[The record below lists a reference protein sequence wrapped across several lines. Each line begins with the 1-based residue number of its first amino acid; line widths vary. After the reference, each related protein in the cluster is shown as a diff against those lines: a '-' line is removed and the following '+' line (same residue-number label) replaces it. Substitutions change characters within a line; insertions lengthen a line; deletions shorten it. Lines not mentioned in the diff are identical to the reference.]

1 MDFAWWLNTIIFPA
15 IRSVV
20 LIVVLL
26 TGFAYLTWYERKL
39 LARFHNRYGP
49 NKAGPKGLLQPV
61 ADAVKAIFKEEIIPD
76 HVDKPVYLLAPALAL
91 VPALI
96 IWAVIPIAKGVPTIA
111 DVPIGFLWILAVAG
125 IESYGIILAGWSSN
139 NNYSLLGALR
149 SSAQM
154 ISYELPMGIFLVS
167 ILILAGGFSL
177 VQLVET
183 DRAWW
188 EWLWLWLMF
197 PLFFI
202 CILAETNR
210 SPFDLPET
218 ENELVAGFQT
228 EYGGIKFALF
238 FMAEYI
244 NMITTSAVMATLFFG
259 GYALPFNIGSEFL
272 PWLGPFILAGKIIVL
287 LFLFIW
293 VRASV
298 GRPRYDQLMRFT
310 WKFLLPLSLVY
321 MVITVLMTVFFK

>member
-1 MDFAWWLNTIIFPA
+1 MDWSSLWTYLIWPS
-15 IRSVV
+15 IRILV

-39 LARFHNRYGP
+39 LARFQVRYGP
-49 NKAGPKGLLQPV
+49 NRAGPKGLLTPV
-61 ADAVKAIFKEEIIPD
+61 ADAVKAIFKEEIIPR
-76 HVDKPVYLLAPALAL
+76 HVDKAVYLLAPALAL
-91 VPALI
+91 VPALV
-96 IWAVIPIAKGVPTIA
+96 IWAVIPIAKGVPAVA
-111 DVPIGFLWILAVAG
+111 DVPIGFLWILAIAG
-125 IESYGIILAGWSSN
+125 VEAYGVILAGWSSN

-154 ISYELPMGIFLVS
+154 ISYELPLGLFLVS
-167 ILILAGGFSL
+167 ILMLAGSFSL
-177 VQLVET
+177 VELV
-183 DRAWW
+183 DNARPWW

-197 PLFFI
+197 PFFFI

-244 NMITTSAVMATLFFG
+244 TMITTSAIMATLFFG
-259 GYALPFNIGSEFL
+259 GWRLPFGLFEDVVWI
-272 PWLGPFILAGKIIVL
+272 GPFVLAAKVIVL

-293 VRASV
+293 VRASL
-298 GRPRYDQLMRFT
+298 GRPRYDQLMGFT
-310 WKFLLPLSLVY
+310 WKVLLPIGLVY
-321 MVITVLMTVFFK
+321 MMATAVLTVMLK

>member
-1 MDFAWWLNTIIFPA
+1 MDWLNLIVIPT
-15 IRSVV
+15 IRSLV

-39 LARFHNRYGP
+39 LARFHVRYGP
-49 NKAGPKGLLQPV
+49 NRAGPKGLLQPI
-61 ADAVKAIFKEEIIPD
+61 ADAVKAVFKEEIIPG
-76 HVDKPVYLLAPALAL
+76 HVDKVVYLLAPALAL
-91 VPALI
+91 VPALL
-96 IWAVIPIAKGVPTIA
+96 IWAVIPIGVGVPAVA
-111 DVPIGFLWILAVAG
+111 DVPIGFLWILAIAG
-125 IESYGIILAGWSSN
+125 VESYGIILAGWSSN

-154 ISYELPMGIFLVS
+154 ISYEIPLGLFLVS
-167 ILILAGGFSL
+167 ILLLAGDFSL
-177 VQLVET
+177 VNLVESS
-183 DRAWW
+183 RQWW

-244 NMITTSAVMATLFFG
+244 NMITTSAIMATLFFG
-259 GYALPFNIGSEFL
+259 GYALPFGIGSDIL
-272 PWLGPFILAGKIIVL
+272 PFLGPFILAGKIIVL

-293 VRASV
+293 VRASL
-298 GRPRYDQLMRFT
+298 GRPRYDQLMNFAWRT
-310 WKFLLPLSLVY
+310 LLPISLGY
-321 MVITVLMTVFFK
+321 MIITALLTVFFK

>member
-1 MDFAWWLNTIIFPA
+1 MDWLNLIVIPT
-15 IRSVV
+15 IRSLV

-39 LARFHNRYGP
+39 LARFHVRYGP
-49 NKAGPKGLLQPV
+49 NRAGPKGLLQPI
-61 ADAVKAIFKEEIIPD
+61 ADAVKAVFKEEIIPG
-76 HVDKPVYLLAPALAL
+76 HVDKVVYLLAPALAL
-91 VPALI
+91 VPALL
-96 IWAVIPIAKGVPTIA
+96 IWAVIPIGVGVPAVA
-111 DVPIGFLWILAVAG
+111 DVPIGFLWILAIAG
-125 IESYGIILAGWSSN
+125 VESYGIILAGWSSN

-154 ISYELPMGIFLVS
+154 ISYEIPLGLFLVS
-167 ILILAGGFSL
+167 ILLLAGDFSL
-177 VQLVET
+177 VNLVESS
-183 DRAWW
+183 RQWW

-244 NMITTSAVMATLFFG
+244 NMITTSAIMATLFFG
-259 GYALPFNIGSEFL
+259 GYALPFGIGSDIL
-272 PWLGPFILAGKIIVL
+272 PFLGPFILAGKVIVL

-293 VRASV
+293 VRASL
-298 GRPRYDQLMRFT
+298 GRPRYDQLMNFAWRT
-310 WKFLLPLSLVY
+310 LLPISLGY
-321 MVITVLMTVFFK
+321 MIITALLTVFFK

>member
-1 MDFAWWLNTIIFPA
+1 
-15 IRSVV
+15 
-20 LIVVLL
+20 VLL

-39 LARFHNRYGP
+39 LARFHVRYGP
-49 NKAGPKGLLQPV
+49 NRAGPKGLLQPV
-61 ADAVKAIFKEEIIPD
+61 ADAVKAIFKEEIIPG
-76 HVDKPVYLLAPALAL
+76 HVDKVVYLLAPALAL
-91 VPALI
+91 VPALL
-96 IWAVIPIAKGVPTIA
+96 IWAVIPIGVGVPAVA
-111 DVPIGFLWILAVAG
+111 DVPIGFLWILAITGV
-125 IESYGIILAGWSSN
+125 ESYGIILAGWSSN

-154 ISYELPMGIFLVS
+154 ISYEIPLGLFLVS
-167 ILILAGGFSL
+167 ILLLAGDFSL
-177 VQLVET
+177 VNLVESS
-183 DRAWW
+183 RQWW
-188 EWLWLWLMF
+188 EWLWLWIMF

-244 NMITTSAVMATLFFG
+244 NMITTSAIMATLFFG
-259 GYALPFNIGSEFL
+259 GYALPFGIGSDIL
-272 PWLGPFILAGKIIVL
+272 PFLGPFILAGKVIVL

-293 VRASV
+293 VRASL
-298 GRPRYDQLMRFT
+298 GRPRYDQLMNFAWRT
-310 WKFLLPLSLVY
+310 LLPISLGY
-321 MVITVLMTVFFK
+321 MIITALLTVFFK

>member
-1 MDFAWWLNTIIFPA
+1 MDWLNLLLFPVLRTITLIF
-15 IRSVV
+15 
-20 LIVVLL
+20 VLL

-39 LARFHNRYGP
+39 LARFHVRYGP
-49 NKAGPKGLLQPV
+49 NRAGKFGLLQPV
-61 ADAVKAIFKEEIIPD
+61 ADAVKAFFKEEIIPN
-76 HVDKPVYLLAPALAL
+76 HVERIVYVLAPGLAL
-91 VPALI
+91 MPALV
-96 IWAVIPIAKGVPTIA
+96 IWAVIPVAKGVPAVA
-111 DVPIGFLWILAVAG
+111 DVPIGFLWILAIAG
-125 IESYGIILAGWSSN
+125 VEAYGVILAGLSSN

-154 ISYELPMGIFLVS
+154 ISYELPLGIFLVS
-167 ILILAGGFSL
+167 ILIFAGSFSL
-177 VQLVET
+177 VELVET
-183 DRAWW
+183 PRAWW
-188 EWLWLWLMF
+188 EWLWLWIMF

-244 NMITTSAVMATLFFG
+244 NMITTSAIMATLFFG
-259 GYALPFNIGSEFL
+259 GYRLPFGFL
-272 PWLGPFILAGKIIVL
+272 SDVLWLGPFVLAAKVIIL

-298 GRPRYDQLMRFT
+298 DRPRYDQLMGFT
-310 WKFLLPLSLVY
+310 WKTLLPISLGY
-321 MVITVLMTVFFK
+321 MVITALLTVFFK

>member
-1 MDFAWWLNTIIFPA
+1 MDWLNLLLFPVLRTITLIF
-15 IRSVV
+15 
-20 LIVVLL
+20 VLL

-39 LARFHNRYGP
+39 LARFHVRYGP
-49 NKAGPKGLLQPV
+49 NRAGKFGLLQPV
-61 ADAVKAIFKEEIIPD
+61 ADAVKAFFKEEIIPN
-76 HVDKPVYLLAPALAL
+76 HVERIVYVLAPGLAL
-91 VPALI
+91 MPALV
-96 IWAVIPIAKGVPTIA
+96 IWAVIPVAKGVPAVA
-111 DVPIGFLWILAVAG
+111 DVPIGFLWILAIAG
-125 IESYGIILAGWSSN
+125 VEAYGVILAGLSSN

-154 ISYELPMGIFLVS
+154 ISYELPLGIFLVS
-167 ILILAGGFSL
+167 ILIFAGSFSL
-177 VQLVET
+177 VELVET
-183 DRAWW
+183 PRAWW
-188 EWLWLWLMF
+188 EWLWLWIMF

-244 NMITTSAVMATLFFG
+244 NMITTSAIMATLFFG
-259 GYALPFNIGSEFL
+259 GYRLPFGFL
-272 PWLGPFILAGKIIVL
+272 SDVLWLGPFVLAAKVIIL

-298 GRPRYDQLMRFT
+298 GRPRYDQLMGFT
-310 WKFLLPLSLVY
+310 WKTLLPISLGY
-321 MVITVLMTVFFK
+321 MVITALLTVFFK